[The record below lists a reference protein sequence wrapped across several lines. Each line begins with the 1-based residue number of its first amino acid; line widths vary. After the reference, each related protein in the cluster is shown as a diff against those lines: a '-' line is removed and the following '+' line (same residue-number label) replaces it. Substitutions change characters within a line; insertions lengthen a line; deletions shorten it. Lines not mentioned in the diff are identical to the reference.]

1 MPHNLMLDILK
12 RLEIGVYLF
21 CRRQSALYPGL
32 KDLLESL
39 AVSEYNHAQAFATL
53 GNSKIHLPAQH
64 LMNKEESLGWNRLT
78 WGDGDWGEPVDG
90 ISTRFLSSRLFFKG
104 LTASSY
110 DLPNKLAF
118 MHVLE
123 ELQTIFY
130 GELIKVCSSDIRKI
144 LNKIMLDEKEHSD
157 SLLGALQAINPEW
170 YGLIESW
177 RSRLRIALLLLPVDL
192 FLYFVNH
199 VLRVAL
205 WVCLG

>member
-21 CRRQSALYPGL
+21 CRRQSISYPEL
-32 KDLLESL
+32 KDLLEEQ
-39 AVSEYNHAQAFATL
+39 AISEYNHAQAFATL
-53 GNSKIHLPAQH
+53 GNSKIHLPVQH
-64 LMNKEESLGWNRLT
+64 LMNKEESLDWNRLT

-123 ELQTIFY
+123 ESQTIFY
-130 GELIKVCSSDIRKI
+130 GELIKVCSSDVKKI
-144 LNKIMLDEKEHSD
+144 LNQIVLDEKEHSED
-157 SLLGALQAINPEW
+157 LLRALQDIDPEW

-177 RSRLRIALLLLPVDL
+177 RSRQNLALLLLPVDL
-192 FLYFVNH
+192 IFYFVTH